1 MVLAEERVYPV
12 VIDPVVTTDV
22 ARDKIQDCHVSS
34 FYNTDNFY
42 NSHILKTGRV
52 DGSVLRSYLKFTL
65 PQLNKASE
73 MVTSAWYVAIRR
85 PGGSDQ
91 RRIDI
96 HRVTK
101 DWNSKTVTWDNKPS
115 YDPKVAD
122 YIAFSGSGLT
132 RLVFDITGVVKDW
145 YADGKNYGLMMK

>member
-1 MVLAEERVYPV
+1 
-12 VIDPVVTTDV
+12 
-22 ARDKIQDCHVSS
+22 
-34 FYNTDNFY
+34 
-42 NSHILKTGRV
+42 
-52 DGSVLRSYLKFTL
+52 
-65 PQLNKASE
+65 

-145 YADGKNYGLMMK
+145 YADGKNYGMGRKKVRITNTFHLMTIWMIMRPHVPRS

>member
-1 MVLAEERVYPV
+1 M
-12 VIDPVVTTDV
+12 VTTDV

-85 PGGSDQ
+85 PG
-91 RRIDI
+91 
-96 HRVTK
+96 
-101 DWNSKTVTWDNKPS
+101 
-115 YDPKVAD
+115 
-122 YIAFSGSGLT
+122 
-132 RLVFDITGVVKDW
+132 RLGP
-145 YADGKNYGLMMK
+145 APH